1 MKMLEALS
9 DVQRNVLIASIIA
22 DGEITKCY
30 PGTRR
35 KNNSY
40 REHYGHAQEAYR
52 YWKQSVIPDILYITP
67 KSQTLRSASLPLF
80 TELYPYFYDD
90 GGSKKIPVDLLTY
103 CAHPLFLAILYMDDG
118 SLSISKRINH
128 NKKLIYLT
136 PHIFL
141 YLQNYP
147 KEQLEQ
153 LQRHISQQFL
163 LDFSINKRKDGHGY
177 ILRFTSVEK
186 TFQFLNTIEPYVKS
200 CNGME
205 YKLDWEWRLQHETEI
220 LSKIY
225 PQYEVRT
232 SSHERFKNYN
242 DEEISMI
249 ILMLQQKKTQQ
260 SIADTLGRS
269 YWSVV
274 YKISELRK
282 NKLL

>member
-1 MKMLEALS
+1 MKRFEALT
-9 DVQRNVLIASIIA
+9 DIQRNVLIASILA

-40 REHYGHAQEAYR
+40 REHYGKTQESYR
-52 YWKQSVIPDILYITP
+52 YWKQSLLPEILYITP
-67 KSQTLRSASLPLF
+67 KSQTLRSASLPMF
-80 TELYPYFYDD
+80 TKLYPYFYDAT
-90 GGSKKIPVDLLTY
+90 GSKKIPTELLSY
-103 CAHPLFLAILYMDDG
+103 CTHPLFLAVLYLDDG

-153 LQRHISQQFL
+153 LQQHITQQFH

-186 TFQFLNTIEPYVKS
+186 TFHFLKLIKPNVKS

-205 YKLDWEWRLQHETEI
+205 YKLDWAWRLQQETEL
-220 LSKIY
+220 LSKLY
-225 PQYEVRT
+225 PIYEVRT
-232 SSHERFKNYN
+232 SSHERFKNYSD
-242 DEEISMI
+242 DEIAKIISMVNE
-249 ILMLQQKKTQQ
+249 KKTQQ
-260 SIADTLGRS
+260 SIANALGRS

-274 YKISELRK
+274 YKIKELRK
-282 NKLL
+282 NNLL